1 MKLLTERLGQL
12 KLPLVLL
19 EEIQHSFQILCSRP
33 FRIEKTLSENREKLR
48 AFTCRFTVTEG
59 MAASAADALAGK
71 IVVSEE
77 QRAAAG
83 CAYFITQRCTL
94 IRSQFNPHREQLVEW
109 VTQEPEAIWGLPETA
124 DLRTALLTRQPLS
137 MIRYQRL
144 ASL

>member
-1 MKLLTERLGQL
+1 MKVVLPHTSTIGIEAAFLGKPVVIGTSVYYEDFGFVQ
-12 KLPLVLL
+12 
-19 EEIQHSFQILCSRP
+19 RP
-33 FRIEKTLSENREKLR
+33 ATRDEYFAKI
-48 AFTCRFTVTEG
+48 
-59 MAASAADALAGK
+59 ADALAGK

-83 CAYFITQRCTL
+83 CAYFLTQRCTL

-109 VTQEPEAIWGLPETA
+109 VTQEPEAIWGMPETA

-137 MIRYQRL
+137 MIRYRRL